1 MPSFRISSISE
12 RRSYYCNEFSVDRLS
27 SWFSCMP
34 QFLAVDFGTES
45 RISTDIKRIGQM
57 VIFQA
62 PSYPFLLRRL
72 RESAP
77 EDVYYDRNQYD
88 NTARICA
95 LISKKGRVSLQAA
108 KGQQLAFDLDSG
120 NVSCPSC
127 KKNKVLVYLVCPS
140 CLDTIKEEVF
150 RLVEHL
156 FVNEG
161 FEDVR
166 MVYSGR
172 GYHIHVFDKRTFS
185 FSLRERRALIKR
197 LYSFPIDGWVTEGNI
212 RLIRLPYSLNG
223 LVSRVATPLSL
234 KELKRFNPRRSTLC
248 LPSFIRNK

>member
-1 MPSFRISSISE
+1 MPGFRISSISE
-12 RRSYYCNEFSVDRLS
+12 RRSYYCSEFSVDRFL
-27 SWFSCMP
+27 SWFSCTP
-34 QFLAVDFGTES
+34 QFFAVDVGTES
-45 RISTDIKRIGQM
+45 RISTDTRRIGQM

-88 NTARICA
+88 NTAQIHA

-108 KGQQLAFDLDSG
+108 KGQQLVFDLDSG
-120 NVSCPSC
+120 NISCPSC
-127 KKNKVLVYLVCPS
+127 KKNKGLVYSVCPS
-140 CLDTIKEEVF
+140 CLDTIKEDVF

-156 FVNEG
+156 SVNEG
-161 FEDVR
+161 FEDIR
-166 MVYSGR
+166 IVYSGR

-185 FSLRERRALIKR
+185 FSLKERQALVKR

-223 LVSRVATPLSL
+223 FVSRVATPLSL
-234 KELKRFNPRRSTLC
+234 RELKRFNPRQSTLC
-248 LPSFIRNK
+248 LPGFIRNE